1 MFTGAEDHGSGS
13 HTGGS
18 AYLPGMSN
26 HGFGASAIGHADAS
40 YAGHLSHAGHGL
52 VHTGT
57 DIIGHAASGA
67 SHVGH
72 AVSGAGHAVGHA
84 AASVG
89 HAHGAHSP
97 HGGHGSGKH

>member
-57 DIIGHAASGA
+57 DIIGHAA
-67 SHVGH
+67 
-72 AVSGAGHAVGHA
+72 
-84 AASVG
+84 ASVG
-89 HAHGAHSP
+89 HTHGAHST

>member
-57 DIIGHAASGA
+57 DIIGHAA
-67 SHVGH
+67 
-72 AVSGAGHAVGHA
+72 
-84 AASVG
+84 ASVG
-89 HAHGAHSP
+89 HAHGAHST